1 MGYLYIFL
9 EKFTVNM
16 VMKVSLKKN
25 VRILLVG
32 DRHVGKTSLILSL
45 VSEEFPELVPSKA
58 EEITIPPDVTPEM
71 VPTHIVDYSEVDQ
84 TVDELTEEIQ
94 KAHVICLV
102 YSVVDD
108 ASIDRLS
115 SHWLPFLRNCLVDT
129 CLPIV
134 LVGNKVDLV
143 DYSTVECA
151 IDIMEEY
158 PEVESFVESSAK
170 TLKNISEM
178 FYYAQK
184 AVLHPMAPIYVSDRQ
199 ELTPECIT
207 ALTRIFK
214 VCDLDNDG
222 LLSDRELNGFQ
233 RRCFDAP
240 LSRDSLEDV
249 KIVIRKNIENGV
261 SANNCITLSGFL
273 YLHNLF
279 MQRGRSHTTWTV
291 LRKFGYNED
300 LKIASDFLHPPLDIP
315 VDCTSELSDKG
326 QQFFTKLFY
335 RFDKDG
341 DGALSPEEQRA
352 MFDLCPPD
360 CEPWSNREIQ
370 SMVAANSKGWI
381 TLQGFLCYWILTT
394 LCDLNK
400 TLAYLAYFG
409 YPISERENQ
418 TSAILIT
425 REKQVDLLKK
435 QTTRNVYVCHVIG
448 QRETGKTSLLQSLV
462 RKKCDV
468 GDRSLMRKQFEDSGS
483 LEPTHPHH
491 CTINTTTVYGQEKYL
506 ILREIAVRDEI
517 PVLLPVDVDCD
528 VACLMFDSSR
538 GDTFKY
544 IASLYVKYFSTSKI
558 PVMLVSAKSDLPR
571 ARQDYLMQPDVFCE
585 THKLS
590 PAHAF
595 SLSTGD
601 REIFVK
607 LATMAAFPRFHPAWM
622 LFYPDLTSH
631 FYMFHQLDGKSLYW
645 KTGLSAALITL
656 LGILLAK
663 FLRSGRK

>member
-1 MGYLYIFL
+1 
-9 EKFTVNM
+9 M
-16 VMKVSLKKN
+16 VMKVSLRRN
-25 VRILLVG
+25 VRILLLG

-108 ASIDRLS
+108 SSIDRLS

-184 AVLHPMAPIYVSDRQ
+184 AVLHPMAPIYISDKQ
-199 ELTPECIT
+199 ELTPECIN

-222 LLSDRELNGFQ
+222 LLSDRELNAFQ

-249 KIVIRKNIENGV
+249 KIVIRKNINDGV
-261 SANNCITLSGFL
+261 SANNCITLNGFL
-273 YLHNLF
+273 FLHNLF

-300 LKIASDFLHPPLDIP
+300 LQVAKDFLHPPLLVP
-315 VDCTSELSDKG
+315 ADCIAELSDKG
-326 QQFFTKLFY
+326 QQFFTALFY

-341 DGALSPEEQRA
+341 DGALCPSEQRA
-352 MFDLCPPD
+352 LFALCPSD
-360 CEPWSNREIQ
+360 CAPWSDVEMQ
-370 SMVAANSKGWI
+370 AMVATNSKGWI
-381 TLQGFLCYWILTT
+381 TMQGFLCYWVLTT
-394 LCDLNK
+394 LHDFNK
-400 TLAYLAYFG
+400 TLEYLAYFG
-409 YPISERENQ
+409 YPISDRENQ
-418 TSAILIT
+418 TTAVLVT

-448 QRETGKTSLLQSLV
+448 NRDTGKTALCQSIL
-462 RKKCDV
+462 
-468 GDRSLMRKQFEDSGS
+468 RKQQDTSKSPAFIPS
-483 LEPTHPHH
+483 LSSDLSVSSSRPT
-491 CTINTTTVYGQEKYL
+491 TVNTTTVYGQEKYL
-506 ILREIAVRDEI
+506 VMREIAVRDAQL
-517 PVLLPVDVDCD
+517 PLLLPVDVECD
-528 VACLMFDSSR
+528 VACLLYDSSR
-538 GDTFKY
+538 DDTFKY

-558 PVMLVSAKSDLPR
+558 PVMLVAGKSDLPR
-571 ARQDYLMQPDVFCE
+571 VRQDYLMQPDIFCE

-590 PAHAF
+590 PAHPF
-595 SLSTGD
+595 SSPNSD
-601 REIFVK
+601 REVFVK

-631 FYMFHQLDGKSLYW
+631 FYMFNLHDSKAYLW
-645 KTGLSAALITL
+645 KTGLSVTIITL
-656 LGILLAK
+656 LGILLAN
-663 FLRSGRK
+663 FIRSPPRK

>member
-1 MGYLYIFL
+1 
-9 EKFTVNM
+9 M
-16 VMKVSLKKN
+16 VMKVSLRRN
-25 VRILLVG
+25 VRILLLG

-134 LVGNKVDLV
+134 LVGNK
-143 DYSTVECA
+143 CA

-184 AVLHPMAPIYVSDRQ
+184 A
-199 ELTPECIT
+199 LTPECIK

-214 VCDLDNDG
+214 VCDLDNDN
-222 LLSDRELNGFQ
+222 LLSDKELNAFQ

-249 KIVIRKNIENGV
+249 KIVIRKNINDGV
-261 SANNCITLSGFL
+261 SANNCITLNGFL
-273 YLHNLF
+273 FLHNLF

-300 LKIASDFLHPPLDIP
+300 LQISKEFLHPP
-315 VDCTSELSDKG
+315 DKG
-326 QQFFTKLFY
+326 QQFLTTLFY

-341 DGALSPEEQRA
+341 DGALSPEEQARL
-352 MFDLCPPD
+352 FSLCPPD
-360 CEPWSNREIQ
+360 CPPWTDREMRA
-370 SMVAANSKGWI
+370 MVATNSKGWI
-381 TLQGFLCYWILTT
+381 TMQGFLCYWILTT
-394 LCDLNK
+394 LFNVNK
-400 TLAYLAYFG
+400 TLEYLAYFG
-409 YPISERENQ
+409 YPITDRENQ
-418 TSAILIT
+418 TSGVLVT

-448 QRETGKTSLLQSLV
+448 NRSTGKTALCQSIL
-462 RKKCDV
+462 RKHH
-468 GDRSLMRKQFEDSGS
+468 DSS
-483 LEPTHPHH
+483 KTSSITSPVEVDPPY
-491 CTINTTTVYGQEKYL
+491 TINTTTVYGQEKYL
-506 ILREIAVRDEI
+506 VLKEILVRDEQL

-528 VACLMFDSSR
+528 
-538 GDTFKY
+538 
-544 IASLYVKYFSTSKI
+544 KYFSTSKI
-558 PVMLVSAKSDLPR
+558 PVMLVAGKSDMPR
-571 ARQDYLMQPDVFCE
+571 ARQDYLMQPDIFCE

-590 PAHAF
+590 PAHSF
-595 SLSTGD
+595 SAANND
-601 REIFVK
+601 REVFVK
-607 LATMAAFPRFHPAWM
+607 RFHPAWM

-631 FYMFHQLDGKSLYW
+631 FYMFNLHDNKAYLW
-645 KTGLSAALITL
+645 KTGLSVAVITL
-656 LGILLAK
+656 LGIIFAK
-663 FLRSGRK
+663 FLRPPRK

>member
-1 MGYLYIFL
+1 MKDYRRISRILGKSWVPGFL
-9 EKFTVNM
+9 EKFIIAM
-16 VMKVSLKKN
+16 VMKVSLRRN
-25 VRILLVG
+25 VRILLLG

-108 ASIDRLS
+108 SSIDRLS

-184 AVLHPMAPIYVSDRQ
+184 AVLHPMAPIYISDKQ
-199 ELTPECIT
+199 ELTPECIN

-222 LLSDRELNGFQ
+222 LLSDRELNAFQ

-249 KIVIRKNIENGV
+249 KIVIRKNINDGV
-261 SANNCITLSGFL
+261 SGNNCITLNGFL
-273 YLHNLF
+273 FLHNLF

-300 LKIASDFLHPPLDIP
+300 LQVAKDFLNPPLLVP
-315 VDCTSELSDKG
+315 TDCIAELSDKG
-326 QQFFTKLFY
+326 QQFFTALFY

-341 DGALSPEEQRA
+341 DGALCPSEQRA
-352 MFDLCPPD
+352 LFALCPSD
-360 CEPWSNREIQ
+360 CPPWSDVEMQ
-370 SMVAANSKGWI
+370 AMVATNSKGWI
-381 TLQGFLCYWILTT
+381 TMQGFLCYWVLTT
-394 LCDLNK
+394 LLDVNK
-400 TLAYLAYFG
+400 TLEYLAYFG
-409 YPISERENQ
+409 YPISDRDNQ
-418 TSAILIT
+418 TTAVLTALCQSIL
-425 REKQVDLLKK
+425 
-435 QTTRNVYVCHVIG
+435 
-448 QRETGKTSLLQSLV
+448 
-462 RKKCDV
+462 
-468 GDRSLMRKQFEDSGS
+468 RKQQDTSKSPAFIPPLSAELFHSR
-483 LEPTHPHH
+483 PT
-491 CTINTTTVYGQEKYL
+491 TINTTTVYGQEKYL
-506 ILREIAVRDEI
+506 VMREISVRDAQL
-517 PVLLPVDVDCD
+517 PLLLPIDVDCD
-528 VACLMFDSSR
+528 VACLLYDASR
-538 GDTFKY
+538 DDTFKY
-544 IASLYVKYFSTSKI
+544 IASLYVKYLSTSKI
-558 PVMLVSAKSDLPR
+558 PVMLVAGKSDLPR

-595 SLSTGD
+595 SSANSD
-601 REIFVK
+601 REVFVK

-631 FYMFHQLDGKSLYW
+631 FYMFNLHDSKAYLW
-645 KTGLSAALITL
+645 KTGLSVTIITL
-656 LGILLAK
+656 LGILLAN
-663 FLRSGRK
+663 FIRSPRK

>member
-1 MGYLYIFL
+1 MKDYRRISRILGKSWVPGFL
-9 EKFTVNM
+9 EKFIIAM
-16 VMKVSLKKN
+16 VMKVSLRRN
-25 VRILLVG
+25 VRILLLG

-108 ASIDRLS
+108 SSIDRLS

-184 AVLHPMAPIYVSDRQ
+184 AVLHPMAPIYISDKQ
-199 ELTPECIT
+199 ELTPECIN

-222 LLSDRELNGFQ
+222 LLSDRELNAFQ

-249 KIVIRKNIENGV
+249 KIVIRKNINDGV
-261 SANNCITLSGFL
+261 SGNNCITLNGFL
-273 YLHNLF
+273 FLHNLF

-300 LKIASDFLHPPLDIP
+300 LQVAKDFLNPPLLVP
-315 VDCTSELSDKG
+315 TDCIAELSDKG
-326 QQFFTKLFY
+326 QQFFTALFY

-341 DGALSPEEQRA
+341 DGALCPSEQRA
-352 MFDLCPPD
+352 LFALCPSD
-360 CEPWSNREIQ
+360 CPPWSDVEMQ
-370 SMVAANSKGWI
+370 AMVATNSKGWI
-381 TLQGFLCYWILTT
+381 TMQGFLCYWVLTT
-394 LCDLNK
+394 LLDVNK
-400 TLAYLAYFG
+400 TLEYLAYFG
-409 YPISERENQ
+409 YPISDRDNQ
-418 TSAILIT
+418 TTAVLVT
-425 REKQVDLLKK
+425 REKQATL
-435 QTTRNVYVCHVIG
+435 C
-448 QRETGKTSLLQSLV
+448 QSIL
-462 RKKCDV
+462 
-468 GDRSLMRKQFEDSGS
+468 RKQQDTSKSPAFIPPLSAELFHSR
-483 LEPTHPHH
+483 PT
-491 CTINTTTVYGQEKYL
+491 TINTTTVYGQEKYL
-506 ILREIAVRDEI
+506 VMREISVRDAQL
-517 PVLLPVDVDCD
+517 PLLLPIDVDCD
-528 VACLMFDSSR
+528 VACLLYDASR
-538 GDTFKY
+538 DDTFKY
-544 IASLYVKYFSTSKI
+544 IASLYVKYLSTSKI
-558 PVMLVSAKSDLPR
+558 PVMLVAGKSDLPR

-595 SLSTGD
+595 SSANSD
-601 REIFVK
+601 REVFVK

-631 FYMFHQLDGKSLYW
+631 FYMFNLHDSKAYLW
-645 KTGLSAALITL
+645 KTGLSVTIITL
-656 LGILLAK
+656 LGILLAN
-663 FLRSGRK
+663 FIRSPRK

>member
-1 MGYLYIFL
+1 
-9 EKFTVNM
+9 M
-16 VMKVSLKKN
+16 VMKVSLRRN
-25 VRILLVG
+25 VRILLLG

-184 AVLHPMAPIYVSDRQ
+184 AVLHPMAPIYISDKQ
-199 ELTPECIT
+199 ELTPECIK

-214 VCDLDNDG
+214 VCDLDNDN
-222 LLSDRELNGFQ
+222 LLSDKELNAFQ

-249 KIVIRKNIENGV
+249 KIVIRKNINDGV
-261 SANNCITLSGFL
+261 SANNCITLNGFL
-273 YLHNLF
+273 FLHNLF

-300 LKIASDFLHPPLDIP
+300 LQISKEFLHPPLNIP
-315 VDCTSELSDKG
+315 ATCTAELSDKG
-326 QQFFTKLFY
+326 QQFLTTLFY

-341 DGALSPEEQRA
+341 DGALSPEEQARL
-352 MFDLCPPD
+352 FSLCPPE
-360 CEPWSNREIQ
+360 CPPWTDREMRA
-370 SMVAANSKGWI
+370 MVATNSKGWI
-381 TLQGFLCYWILTT
+381 TMQGFLCYWILTT
-394 LCDLNK
+394 LFNVNK
-400 TLAYLAYFG
+400 TLEYLAYFG
-409 YPISERENQ
+409 YPITDRENQ
-418 TSAILIT
+418 TSGVLVT

-448 QRETGKTSLLQSLV
+448 NRSTGKTALCQSIL
-462 RKKCDV
+462 RKHHDSSKTSITSPVECD
-468 GDRSLMRKQFEDSGS
+468 
-483 LEPTHPHH
+483 PPY
-491 CTINTTTVYGQEKYL
+491 TINTTTVYGQEKYL
-506 ILREIAVRDEI
+506 VLKEILVRDEQL

-528 VACLMFDSSR
+528 VACLLFDSSR

-558 PVMLVSAKSDLPR
+558 PVMLVAGKSDMPR
-571 ARQDYLMQPDVFCE
+571 ARQDYLMQPDIFCE

-590 PAHAF
+590 PAHSF
-595 SLSTGD
+595 SAANND
-601 REIFVK
+601 REVFVK

-631 FYMFHQLDGKSLYW
+631 FYMFNLHDNKAYLW
-645 KTGLSAALITL
+645 KTGLSVAVITL
-656 LGILLAK
+656 LGIIFAK
-663 FLRSGRK
+663 FLRPPRK